1 MNNIEFSSHAID
13 AFAAAL
19 CLGESIGDRTALGQP
34 ILIGL
39 ANAQPGWRDAV
50 HAMVVG
56 AQRMVIA
63 IDESWLEDR
72 YYDDAST
79 KPMAYLFY
87 QTDDNVI
94 RTQCVLHHSRKG
106 VGRLCIV
113 DESRAFATATDGGW
127 YSEVLDN
134 QFIADAQ
141 VGFDRAASNWFW
153 DYDERT
159 TVELVAAI
167 HKLEMAA

>member
-19 CLGESIGDRTALGQP
+19 CLAEGVDDRATLGQP
-34 ILIGL
+34 ILVGL
-39 ANAQPGWRDAV
+39 ANDQPGWRESV
-50 HAMVVG
+50 YAMVVG

-63 IDESWLEDR
+63 IDESWLEDS
-72 YYDDAST
+72 YDDAPT

-94 RTQCVLHHSRKG
+94 CTQCVLHHSRKG
-106 VGRLCIV
+106 VGRLCII
-113 DESRAFATATDGGW
+113 DEAIAFATATDGGW
-127 YSEVLDN
+127 YSEDLDD
-134 QFIADAQ
+134 QFVADAQ

-159 TVELVAAI
+159 TIEILAAI
-167 HKLEMAA
+167 EELEMAA